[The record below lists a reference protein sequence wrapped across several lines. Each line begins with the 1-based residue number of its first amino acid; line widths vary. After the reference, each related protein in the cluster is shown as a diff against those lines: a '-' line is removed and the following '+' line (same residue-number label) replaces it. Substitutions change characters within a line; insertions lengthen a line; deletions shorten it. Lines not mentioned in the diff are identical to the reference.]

1 MQSETKGAKAA
12 REAKQSETKRN
23 EAMQRQATMPR
34 KYVQWVS
41 FEVGTST
48 LRATI
53 GLSPKTWK
61 YEGPVSKM
69 HGKEKMTHHPVS
81 NRESIE
87 ANPDFVCEIEDMKA
101 NVGFTKAD
109 CTLRVTAELLFD
121 PVD

>member
-1 MQSETKGAKAA
+1 MSKDDII
-12 REAKQSETKRN
+12 
-23 EAMQRQATMPR
+23 
-34 KYVQWVS
+34 
-41 FEVGTST
+41 
-48 LRATI
+48 LRHDFDIT
-53 GLSPKTWK
+53 
-61 YEGPVSKM
+61 YRFVD
-69 HGKEKMTHHPVS
+69 S